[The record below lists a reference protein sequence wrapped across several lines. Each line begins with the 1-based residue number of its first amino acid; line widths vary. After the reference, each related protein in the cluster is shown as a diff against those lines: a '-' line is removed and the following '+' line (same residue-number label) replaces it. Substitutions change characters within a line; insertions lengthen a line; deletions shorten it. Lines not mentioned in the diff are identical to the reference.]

1 MRRVQLPPGPRG
13 LPWLGNALQYAR
25 DPLGFLTRCARK
37 YGDVVRLAAPGQ
49 TFYQLNHP
57 RDIET
62 VLRGQHQ
69 NFHKW
74 QPLRATARLFG
85 SGLLTNEGD
94 SWKQQRKLCNPS
106 LQSRQVQTYS
116 PAMVEHT
123 CRLLEGWKPGQ
134 VRVINDDFNR
144 LALAILTRTLFGIDL
159 DTEAVDLEEVLGSV
173 LGYFGDPFNSLVLPS
188 WLPTPANLRYRRGVR
203 TLDALIAR
211 LTAQRRTQ
219 LAQGRPGT
227 ELLSRLLAARD
238 ESGGGMSERQLR
250 DELITIAFAG
260 HKTTA
265 ATLTYTF
272 LLLAQ
277 HPEADARLAEEGRQ
291 VLGQRLP
298 TAEDVPNLPYTE
310 CVIKEALRLYPP
322 SWGIGRE
329 ALADC
334 EIAGYLVR
342 RGTQVVTVQW
352 VVHRDGRWFDSPE
365 KFLPERWADGLEERL
380 PRCAYFPFGD
390 GPRVCIGGHF
400 AMLETVLILATIVR
414 RFRLTLVPDQKFR
427 LVPSVTLWPKPGI
440 KMVVG
445 TRS

>member
-1 MRRVQLPPGPRG
+1 MANHQVPPGPRG

-37 YGDVVRLAAPGQ
+37 YGDVVRLRAPGQ

-57 RDIET
+57 RDIES

-74 QPLRATARLFG
+74 RPLRGTARLFG

-94 SWKQQRKLCNPS
+94 AWKQQRKLCNPS
-106 LQSRQVQTYS
+106 FQTRQVQTYA

-123 CRLLEGWKPGQ
+123 CRMLEGWRPGQ
-134 VRVINDDFNR
+134 VRVINDDVNR

-203 TLDALIAR
+203 TLDTLIAR
-211 LTAQRRTQ
+211 LTGERRAQ

-238 ESGGGMSERQLR
+238 ESGSGMSEKQLR

-265 ATLTYTF
+265 ATLTYSF

-277 HPEADARLAEEGRQ
+277 HPEADDRLAAEVRQ
-291 VLGQRLP
+291 VLGDRLP
-298 TAEDVPNLPYTE
+298 TAEDVSSLPYTE

-334 EIAGYLVR
+334 EIAGYHVP

-352 VVHRDGRWFDSPE
+352 VVHRDGRWFDNPG
-365 KFLPERWADGLEERL
+365 KFRPARWENDLEDRL

-400 AMLETVLILATIVR
+400 AMLETVLILATIAR
-414 RFRLTLVPDQKFR
+414 RFRLTLVPKQQFR

-440 KMVVG
+440 KMGVEA
-445 TRS
+445 R